1 MMFWFLLF
9 TTDKNKYKYRQR
21 KNWDSKCSKSIEKIK
36 SMKQGNNK
44 RTANKKEKKNKK
56 RLKESGRGWVLER
69 LSVANFC
76 WGANIPMA
84 SEDGSC
90 ITNNYK
96 KKDICNVVGN
106 VANIRQRNL

>member
-9 TTDKNKYKYRQR
+9 TTDKNKYMYRQR

-36 SMKQGNNK
+36 SMKQSSNK
-44 RTANKKEKKNKK
+44 RTANKKEKKK
-56 RLKESGRGWVLER
+56 RLKESEGSWVLER

-84 SEDGSC
+84 SEDLSD